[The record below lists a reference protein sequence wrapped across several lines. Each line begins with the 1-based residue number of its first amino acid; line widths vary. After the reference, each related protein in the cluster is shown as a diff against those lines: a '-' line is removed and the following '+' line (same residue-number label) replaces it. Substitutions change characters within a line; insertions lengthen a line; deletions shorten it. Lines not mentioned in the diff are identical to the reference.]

1 MTDINDTTVVLPD
14 YIRIIERKPSGWLF
28 KAMKPFSTY
37 LKVDIN
43 DFELLYGI
51 NKQQILVELFRISGG
66 KLGYYIADLRHKQYY
81 YCGVEAEMVKQKL
94 LEIGIGRVDPINS
107 V

>member
-1 MTDINDTTVVLPD
+1 MTDINDTTVILPD
-14 YIRIIERKPSGWLF
+14 YIRIIERKESGWLF
-28 KAMKPFSTY
+28 KSMKPFSTY

-66 KLGYYIADLRHKQYY
+66 KLGFYIADLRHKQYY
-81 YCGVEAEMVKQKL
+81 FCGLEAMNVKQKL
-94 LEIGIGRVDPINS
+94 LEIGIGRVDPMDC

>member
-43 DFELLYGI
+43 DYELLYGI

>member
-1 MTDINDTTVVLPD
+1 MVLHIIIAMTDINNTTVVLPD
-14 YIRIIERKPSGWLF
+14 YIRIIERKHKGWLF

-51 NKQQILVELFRISGG
+51 NKQQILIESQSFKWRQTWFL
-66 KLGYYIADLRHKQYY
+66 H
-81 YCGVEAEMVKQKL
+81 C
-94 LEIGIGRVDPINS
+94 
-107 V
+107 